1 MTEVKNKVLKIYVSE
16 KEHAEIKSEIAK
28 KGISISD
35 YFLKIY
41 KDKPLV
47 VRERNEAFNNIRDL
61 RGVANNINQIAKR
74 LNETKPNE
82 ILNSTLL
89 QISVLS
95 ERVNT
100 ILNNLE

>member
-1 MTEVKNKVLKIYVSE
+1 MSEVKNKVLKIYVSA

-35 YFLKIY
+35 YFLKLY
-41 KDKPLV
+41 NDKPLV

>member
-41 KDKPLV
+41 RDKPLV

-89 QISVLS
+89 QISILS